1 MNRDTRSRRSI
12 PNADVCL
19 IAEKGTDW
27 GSWMESCRA
36 RGLTVAAIIQSPFER
51 IEIFAARVRD
61 HLEAIG
67 RVGGAQG
74 ATVLVG
80 AKDWEPSAIRAR
92 CDAVRAIAESMKG
105 EARLRLVLTCDTR
118 AGSDDVAGVN
128 RLATYIA
135 ADLAGYDVEV
145 TCKAPRETLEEK
157 RLRAHEAVQRVL
169 AIAAGPVTRIN
180 RRVA

>member
-1 MNRDTRSRRSI
+1 MNRRASSRSI

-36 RGLTVAAIIQSPFER
+36 RGLTVAAIIQSPFEG

-67 RVGGAQG
+67 RAFGAQG
-74 ATVLVG
+74 TTVLVG
-80 AKDWEPSAIRAR
+80 AKDWEPNAIRAR

-105 EARLRLVLTCDTR
+105 GARLRLVLTCDTR

-128 RLATYIA
+128 RLAAHIA
-135 ADLAGYDVEV
+135 ADLAGYDIEV

-169 AIAAGPVTRIN
+169 AIAQPVSRMS